1 MTHLPPTLAALLLL
15 SLVASTNRLLPTA
28 ILSQLT
34 PPDFLNQRSECQLH
48 DPLILILLGFSV
60 KGADNV

>member
-1 MTHLPPTLAALLLL
+1 MTHLPPALAALLLL
-15 SLVASTNRLLPTA
+15 SLLVSTNRLLPTA

-34 PPDFLNQRSECQLH
+34 SPGFLNQGLECQLH